1 METTR
6 EFRTLLEYGMPR
18 KTLPWKQAKI
28 DTGHQCFS
36 VVAQAT
42 AKIRPRPAQGLF
54 SIEKTP

>member
-1 METTR
+1 
-6 EFRTLLEYGMPR
+6 MPR
-18 KTLPWKQAKI
+18 KTLPRKQAKI